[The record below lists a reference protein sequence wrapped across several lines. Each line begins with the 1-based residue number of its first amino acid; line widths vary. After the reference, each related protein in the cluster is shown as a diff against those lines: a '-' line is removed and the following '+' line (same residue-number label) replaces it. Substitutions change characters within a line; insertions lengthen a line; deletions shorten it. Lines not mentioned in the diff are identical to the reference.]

1 MCTISLVFTF
11 LIKVQFLF
19 IKQFLKR
26 FKSLSNNNVSQ
37 KKRLKSKLKTER
49 SKLKPNFYTLI

>member
-37 KKRLKSKLKTER
+37 KKRLKNKLKTER